1 MVAMTGRWVFRGH
14 IAGLGTES
22 GLRAVVGIWAVSPF
36 GAFADVMVELPS
48 GLRML
53 LAPRAEIADF
63 IQTTYTFDDV
73 MLVPVHAV
81 LRPNQEGGDQLRV
94 HAGPLRIDA
103 RIGGPTK
110 RGRLVALVP
119 RAVAVHPRWLTLIN
133 PMAAALSPGV
143 RTAGTASQGRRE
155 FYGVTGVQ
163 AMNSAAT
170 TWKGHDAG
178 PLADISPA
186 VRFGF
191 SSVPVKPSLATVQ
204 TTIVAT
210 DRAG

>member
-1 MVAMTGRWVFRGH
+1 MAAMTERWVFRGH

-22 GLRAVVGIWAVSPF
+22 GLRAVVGIWAASPF

-48 GLRML
+48 GLRLL

-73 MLVPVHAV
+73 ILVPVQAN
-81 LRPNQEGGDQLRV
+81 LGPNHESGKQLQV

-110 RGRLVALVP
+110 LGGLIALVP
-119 RAVAVHPRWLTLIN
+119 RALAVHPRWLTLIN
-133 PMAAALSPGV
+133 PLAAALIPGV
-143 RTAGTASQGRRE
+143 RTAGTASQGRQE
-155 FYGVTGVQ
+155 FYGVTKLR
-163 AMNSAAT
+163 AINSAST

-191 SSVPVKPSLATVQ
+191 SSVPAKPALATVQ
-204 TTIVAT
+204 TTIVAS
-210 DRAG
+210 DPAE